1 MSGQT
6 TASSPAVSPTPTPRP
21 LALVTGATRGLG
33 RAIADIL
40 APDHRVLVGGR
51 DPRTVGSVVD
61 SLPDAAPF
69 VADLRD
75 ADAVRCAVERWIT
88 PVGRLNLVVHNA
100 GIAGRGTVESTT
112 RDQWRATLETDVVAV
127 ADLTR
132 LLLPY
137 LRSADDG
144 LVVVINS
151 GSGLRGYPGDA
162 AYCAAKF
169 ALRGLTDCLREEER
183 GRVRVTSIHPGRI
196 DTDMQVALQT
206 AQGRPYDAREH
217 MDPRDVAATVRL
229 AVDLPAT
236 TTVEELSVRPVRAL
250 H

>member
-1 MSGQT
+1 VSGQET
-6 TASSPAVSPTPTPRP
+6 PSSPTADPTVTRRP
-21 LALVTGATRGLG
+21 VALVTGATRGLG
-33 RAIADIL
+33 RAIADVL

-51 DPRTVGSVVD
+51 DSEAVGRVVD
-61 SLPDAAPF
+61 DLPDAAPF
-69 VADLRD
+69 VADLTD
-75 ADAVRCAVERWIT
+75 PDAVRRAVEDRVA
-88 PVGRLNLVVHNA
+88 PAGRLDVVVHNA
-100 GIAGRGTVESTT
+100 GVAGRGTVESTT
-112 RDQWRATLETDVVAV
+112 RDQWRTILETDVVAV

-132 LLLPY
+132 LLLPH
-137 LRSADDG
+137 LRAADDG

-183 GRVRVTSIHPGRI
+183 GRIRVTSVHPGRI
-196 DTDMQVALQT
+196 DTDMQVALQA
-206 AQGRPYDAREH
+206 AQGRPYDADEH

-236 TTVEELSVRPVRAL
+236 TAVEELSVRPVRAL
-250 H
+250 R